1 MNTWLCN
8 DNYTFR
14 LHPKIGTFGC
24 YNDNGDY
31 SKPFQNINI
40 IFILIIILFAILI
53 YKKNVK
59 KNLYINNKNVNKN
72 V

>member
-24 YNDNGDY
+24 YNDNRDY
-31 SKPFQNINI
+31 K
-40 IFILIIILFAILI
+40 
-53 YKKNVK
+53 
-59 KNLYINNKNVNKN
+59 
-72 V
+72 